1 MTFLEQIQQMTDRY
15 DRVTDSISART
26 QTALTNVTN
35 RRSMCQRKI
44 VRLQEQ
50 QKSAESGE
58 TLDQSVLESE
68 TSRVKAYDQQ
78 IEDLKNAYD
87 RNQQIN
93 EKLLGQI
100 RTQLGDALKL
110 QRNNSQTRRNSSD
123 EQGATEV
130 NDDQY
135 YDEEE
140 DLDGLDNILG
150 QGANRAQE
158 AETEEAPPLVVHRLT
173 PKINDVNAAD
183 DDNSNSLQFDWPT
196 DRDLSEL
203 MATHAAEGKDLS
215 DI

>member
-150 QGANRAQE
+150 QGAHRAQE